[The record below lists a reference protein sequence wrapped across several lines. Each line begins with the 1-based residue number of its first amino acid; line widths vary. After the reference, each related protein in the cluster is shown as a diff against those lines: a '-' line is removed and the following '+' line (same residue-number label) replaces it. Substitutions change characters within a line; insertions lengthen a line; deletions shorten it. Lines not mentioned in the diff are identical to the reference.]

1 MSLPELNANCLP
13 RQGDRLSKKQRTF
26 YHAADRHAL
35 SELVS
40 VAKSQ
45 IVILSEAKDL
55 ENHGDSSLRSE

>member
-1 MSLPELNANCLP
+1 MAVLPKLGEKLEGRMQNG
-13 RQGDRLSKKQRTF
+13 RKDVERS
-26 YHAADRHAL
+26 
-35 SELVS
+35 LVS